1 MKMSDMT
8 VACDFPFYRK
18 VGGLASAKL
27 AAPRRGKDRPRYNTW
42 PEHRELYN
50 PYREAASPSGCAQG
64 FECAGSTQ

>member
-18 VGGLASAKL
+18 VGGRASAKL

-50 PYREAASPSGCAQG
+50 PYRD
-64 FECAGSTQ
+64 GSVAVGLCSRF